1 MKKIA
6 LNILKSADEKLRSFG
21 VKHHNSKHSS
31 SNTNNP
37 GAQPVALKEPLP
49 SQSTPQPVAVDTPAR
64 PPPEPPRPSKPSP
77 HIPAQPSPQIPAP
90 IEAPPPLPE
99 PRAGGMAERRIQK
112 SGRRGEPN
120 TAEIDQTQEN
130 KAATKRRSRS
140 EGPRGR
146 RRIRNSIQEGTKQ
159 TDGFSRPHPSRFS
172 MFTEPLSDDEISR
185 DIAGSDSTDSDD
197 RKQWTKNPLHVK
209 RTKRVEKN
217 GKQSSRKSVHG
228 TENGFS
234 QYDNIENETNLRCPA
249 RSKSPQGVS
258 SKRNRESFVY
268 QENGGNAVVSNLQKG
283 KFQKLEERRNKRID
297 ITVTSD
303 EECTPQSRI
312 SRLRQRAILSSN
324 LFAKKKPLEDN
335 DILPQS
341 SYRGIEQPDI
351 PTEDIGRNLRL
362 KSSGFH
368 EEPCRFIPVYAQHES
383 GSVKSGNS
391 NTFVLPG
398 NGKFYDEYTRQQG
411 IAKSSQQV
419 APSRPNNVQGFHQSA
434 DTGSARGRMVELPQG
449 GVVSYRNTFESKESA
464 SNKKEDI
471 SNKGKDNVSEVRM
484 RSFRE
489 VRSNNPPKAVNKTE
503 LHRRYPNSDSSDDS
517 LDDLIESNI
526 QYLESEI
533 ESGRLKRQSS
543 HYVNQKLDS
552 KLTQTKSEPEEC
564 KPIASSSIQDE
575 LRFRLQVPSNASNQT
590 ARFRGDIMSQ
600 SVPNVTM
607 VTSRQPTLSQSV
619 YATTLSE
626 ESLSQGPGV
635 RTHNPNSY
643 SSPTQT
649 TIPKVTCSPYVQ
661 RRSVVLPEMED
672 LSKSDSHLN
681 ASQTNDN
688 LSVHSYGP
696 RYTNVSRANNIIV
709 SQPSQSLS
717 LPSVEGGMFSDVEY
731 DIEVSERVKKW
742 EKLMKQKFDLNCAD
756 LQRTLNTIQESETSD
771 SSHQNTQD
779 KRQHFHQPSD
789 HKVSTMSV
797 NLTKSTST
805 GSQVRR
811 TEQALLS
818 YSEPRVVASETNLHR
833 IFRVISERGPSGSVL
848 PSDTSHVSG
857 RSLSSGSVHPS
868 EKGSETDLKRK
879 SQHAQSL
886 TNMKLSGNEEPLEAK
901 QLIATDSDGG
911 VRKSWRTSRYEEELS
926 ELKEIVS
933 DSFQDLKKRFDSDA
947 SESEV
952 KRSPSPVRQIPKYVK
967 ERWDKGPVFP
977 QPFSVIETISPKV
990 VSPLVTRK
998 NESELFQRAII
1009 SLPIKSLSGSI
1020 PLSPTK
1026 KTLLSAMRSDF
1037 ETPPMSL
1044 HQTKEEMANLNHFL
1058 SGLESKVKVK
1068 EKEVW
1073 SPHMESSK
1081 GLISI
1086 ERMKARTLQTIP
1098 FSEDPVWKEIEEMT
1112 SFGKEALL
1120 ADKFPPHKIDDLDAL
1135 LQIATGS
1142 SESVLNS
1149 QGENVDSGSRD
1160 LRNLHMSNNESLKGE
1175 TKGHTFRTRA
1185 FQTPNIQPLRLKI
1198 FTQQPP
1204 STEKSSASALD
1215 EVLEDIRASLQ
1226 RKPLSPKTKKSFGS
1240 PGSSPSLLSPDL
1252 KHYTK
1257 QFTEDSDS
1265 KPKISLASRVIA
1277 QKNNEQGA
1285 VYTGPSVLEE
1295 SELTGQE
1302 KFEQQL
1308 KEAMQVP
1315 FIDPQ
1320 YTQFPYLI
1328 NGNYHLDPSL
1338 LKQKLISTGL
1348 TADSSDESVVS
1359 ILNGSFAAD
1368 QKIYTQCL
1376 DPSKDYPANQ
1386 TRTLQIQQQSVSQ
1399 TKPDASDLD
1408 QSVEDLKG
1416 LAREVEFKLSQI
1428 KSRIV
1433 KADEDRL
1440 DSILRALRKFAPT
1453 TEQKYFDV
1461 KFSPIDSGKAKK
1473 SKLSDALTELE
1484 RIYDSL
1490 DLDDDSII
1498 DGADRR
1504 DYVRSHNQSSSNI
1517 VNTGHKKDGFE
1528 HVHIDSSVRSKRS
1541 TTGFSEDIAEV
1552 ERQTQ
1557 GEFEDITKAFQVLL
1571 EEVTKQCK
1579 AVVTNA
1585 SPYAVH
1591 AQAVSEQSKESQL
1604 PIKVKVQPQVN
1615 HQYLQNQSSYSV
1627 NKLGTVMTDLR
1638 KDKVGNQH
1646 GVPNRGQQHSINQSD
1661 AHVSFDKPIQLSSS
1675 SQTTLPDSSAQTA
1688 HAIDRAEH
1696 KVITQLPAH
1705 VNQSRKRID
1714 KQPDAPTKLRAQPSS
1729 RTQSVVGR
1737 KVITDKV
1744 GSTISVDSAGLKHS
1758 GLGSTATQDAMDKG
1772 IQAEAEVVSNVKS
1785 EQNHLSRGAG
1795 RFQRRGNMEH
1805 RKSMPADVLKR
1816 SIETQTVETQTTFS
1830 PVRDQ
1835 FDSRPKAENT
1845 GSSVAECSISS
1856 DSSPDVKVPRK
1867 RKISKGIASRIEL
1880 FSSSDDERG
1889 RLSQLPRSQSAP
1901 SLIELIQDD
1910 QSDIK
1915 NSKVGKTSTKSSK
1928 RKSSTPRHI
1937 KQRNNESKIRQKP
1950 HITAKDDQEKGSESM
1965 TSSITS
1971 EDVQSPPFNKPPL
1984 YPFKFPKS
1992 EKDSP
1997 KRLERKYFNFDRDS
2011 DKAYGVG
2018 AERSYMSD
2026 GEIIKPR
2033 RKSEGCDNEREDECD
2048 RPRSFHELVAMF
2060 ESNPDKLK
2068 KIKRLRKCA
2077 SAESMVSYNIKQNTP
2092 GYFKTPLKVSYNIKQ
2107 NTPGY
2112 FKTPLK
2118 VSYNIQQNTPG
2129 YFKTPLKV
2137 SYNIQQNTP
2146 GYFKTPLKMVVTV
2159 AILERFFVFTTNKQ
2173 EVILMLNFHCVKSN
2187 DAVLTPCCAVLTPC
2201 CAVLTPAVLTPC
2213 CSDTS
2218 CSDTMLCCSDTML
2231 F

>member
-1 MKKIA
+1 
-6 LNILKSADEKLRSFG
+6 
-21 VKHHNSKHSS
+21 
-31 SNTNNP
+31 
-37 GAQPVALKEPLP
+37 
-49 SQSTPQPVAVDTPAR
+49 
-64 PPPEPPRPSKPSP
+64 
-77 HIPAQPSPQIPAP
+77 
-90 IEAPPPLPE
+90 
-99 PRAGGMAERRIQK
+99 MAERRIQK

-120 TAEIDQTQEN
+120 TAESDQTQEN

-159 TDGFSRPHPSRFS
+159 IDGFSRPHPSRFS
-172 MFTEPLSDDEISR
+172 MFTEPLSDDDLTR
-185 DIAGSDSTDSDD
+185 DMSGSDSVDSDD
-197 RKQWTKNPLHVK
+197 SARKQWTKSPLHVK
-209 RTKRVEKN
+209 RTKRIEKN
-217 GKQSSRKSVHG
+217 GKQPNRKSVHG

-234 QYDNIENETNLRCPA
+234 HYDNLQKETNLRCPV
-249 RSKSPQGVS
+249 RSKSPQGVAS
-258 SKRNRESFVY
+258 NRNRESFVF
-268 QENGGNAVVSNLQKG
+268 QENGGHAVVSNLQKG

-324 LFAKKKPLEDN
+324 LFAKKKPLDDT

-362 KSSGFH
+362 KSSGYQ
-368 EEPCRFIPVYAQHES
+368 EEPCKFIPVNPQHDKGTAKLE
-383 GSVKSGNS
+383 
-391 NTFVLPG
+391 NTNNFVSAG
-398 NGKFYDEYTRQQG
+398 NGRFYDEYTKQQG

-419 APSRPNNVQGFHQSA
+419 ASSRPNNVHEFPHGA
-434 DTGSARGRMVELPQG
+434 DKRSARGRMVELPQG
-449 GVVSYRNTFESKESA
+449 GVVSYRNTSESKEST
-464 SNKKEDI
+464 SDIKVDI
-471 SNKGKDNVSEVRM
+471 SNKGKDNTNEGRM

-489 VRSNNPPKAVNKTE
+489 VRSNNPQKAINKME

-543 HYVNQKLDS
+543 HYISHVSDS
-552 KLTQTKSEPEEC
+552 KLTKAKSDPEEC
-564 KPIASSSIQDE
+564 KPIVSGSVQEEI
-575 LRFRLQVPSNASNQT
+575 RFRLQIPSNASNQT
-590 ARFRGDIMSQ
+590 AKFRGDIMSQ

-619 YATTLSE
+619 YTTTRRE
-626 ESLSQGPGV
+626 ESLSQGPGL
-635 RTHNPNSY
+635 RTVHSTTNSY
-643 SSPTQT
+643 SSPTQNS
-649 TIPKVTCSPYVQ
+649 IPKITCSPYVQ

-681 ASQTNDN
+681 ASQTNEIP
-688 LSVHSYGP
+688 SVHSYGH
-696 RYTNVSRANNIIV
+696 RYTNNSRANNTIV

-742 EKLMKQKFDLNCAD
+742 EKLMKQKFDLNGTE
-756 LQRTLNTIQESETSD
+756 LQRTLNTIQESETCTSD
-771 SSHQNTQD
+771 SSQQD
-779 KRQHFHQPSD
+779 KRQHIHQPSD
-789 HKVSTMSV
+789 QKVSTMSV
-797 NLTKSTST
+797 NLTKSTSS
-805 GSQVRR
+805 GSQVSRA
-811 TEQALLS
+811 EPALLS

-833 IFRVISERGPSGSVL
+833 IFRVISDRGPTAAVKS
-848 PSDTSHVSG
+848 SDTSEVTV
-857 RSLSSGSVHPS
+857 RSLSSGSMHHLEKRS
-868 EKGSETDLKRK
+868 EIEQKRK

-886 TNMKLSGNEEPLEAK
+886 TNMKQSGNEETLEAK
-901 QLIATDSDGG
+901 PPIATDSDGG
-911 VRKSWRTSRYEEELS
+911 VRKSWRTSRYDEELS

-977 QPFSVIETISPKV
+977 QPFSVIETISPKA

-998 NESELFQRAII
+998 YESDLLQRAII
-1009 SLPIKSLSGSI
+1009 TIPTQSMSESV

-1026 KTLLSAMRSDF
+1026 NTLLSAMRSDF
-1037 ETPPMSL
+1037 ETPPMSP
-1044 HQTKEEMANLNHFL
+1044 HQTKEEMANLNNFL

-1068 EKEVW
+1068 EKELW
-1073 SPHMESSK
+1073 SPHMESSR

-1112 SFGKEALL
+1112 SFGKDALL
-1120 ADKFPPHKIDDLDAL
+1120 ADKFPSKKTDDLDSL

-1142 SESVLNS
+1142 SESVLHS
-1149 QGENVDSGSRD
+1149 QGESVDSGSRD
-1160 LRNLHMSNNESLKGE
+1160 IRNLKMSNNESLKGE
-1175 TKGHTFRTRA
+1175 TKAQTFRTRA

-1198 FTQQPP
+1198 LTQQPP
-1204 STEKSSASALD
+1204 SAEKSSASALD

-1226 RKPLSPKTKKSFGS
+1226 RKPLSPKTKKSYGS
-1240 PGSSPSLLSPDL
+1240 SGSSPSLLSPDL
-1252 KHYTK
+1252 KHSMK
-1257 QFTEDSDS
+1257 QITEDSVS
-1265 KPKISLASRVIA
+1265 KPKISLTSRVIA
-1277 QKNNEQGA
+1277 HKNNEQLAGC
-1285 VYTGPSVLEE
+1285 TGPAVLEQN
-1295 SELTGQE
+1295 ELTGQE

-1308 KEAMQVP
+1308 KEAMQAP

-1348 TADSSDESVVS
+1348 AADSSDESVVS
-1359 ILNGSFAAD
+1359 LLNGSHAAD
-1368 QKIYTQCL
+1368 QKVYVQCL
-1376 DPSKDYPANQ
+1376 DPSKDLSANQ
-1386 TRTLQIQQQSVSQ
+1386 TRTLQMQQQSVSQ
-1399 TKPDASDLD
+1399 SKPDASYLD

-1433 KADEDRL
+1433 QADEDRL

-1453 TEQKYFDV
+1453 AEQKYFDV

-1473 SKLSDALTELE
+1473 SKLNDALTELE

-1504 DYVRSHNQSSSNI
+1504 DYVKSPNQSSSNI
-1517 VNTGHKKDGFE
+1517 VNVGHNKEGSENSVDIE
-1528 HVHIDSSVRSKRS
+1528 SRVRSKRS
-1541 TTGFSEDIAEV
+1541 ASGFSEDIAEV

-1579 AVVTNA
+1579 AVVSNA
-1585 SPYAVH
+1585 STYAVH
-1591 AQAVSEQSKESQL
+1591 GHPVLSEPSKETQV
-1604 PIKVKVQPQVN
+1604 PIKVKAQPKVTHHYIQDE
-1615 HQYLQNQSSYSV
+1615 SSYSV
-1627 NKLGTVMTDLR
+1627 NKLGPVMTDLR
-1638 KDKVGNQH
+1638 KDKVRNQH
-1646 GVPNRGQQHSINQSD
+1646 GAPSGGQQQSRNQS
-1661 AHVSFDKPIQLSSS
+1661 ALYVSFDKPIRSSSS
-1675 SQTTLPDSSAQTA
+1675 SQTTLPDSSAQTV

-1696 KVITQLPAH
+1696 KVITEVPAH
-1705 VNQSRKRID
+1705 VNQSRKRIE
-1714 KQPDAPTKLRAQPSS
+1714 KPPDVPTKLQAQPSS
-1729 RTQSVVGR
+1729 STQSGVG
-1737 KVITDKV
+1737 KVIIDKL
-1744 GSTISVDSAGLKHS
+1744 GSAIAVDSAGLKPS
-1758 GLGSTATQDAMDKG
+1758 GLSSTVKQVAVNME
-1772 IQAEAEVVSNVKS
+1772 IQADTELVSKVKS
-1785 EQNHLSRGAG
+1785 EQKHSSRGAG

-1816 SIETQTVETQTTFS
+1816 TIETQTVETQTTFS
-1830 PVRDQ
+1830 SVRGQ
-1835 FDSRPKAENT
+1835 FESKPKAENT
-1845 GSSVAECSISS
+1845 ESSVAECSISS

-1867 RKISKGIASRIEL
+1867 RKISKGIASKIEL

-1889 RLSQLPRSQSAP
+1889 RLSQLTRSQSAP

-1910 QSDIK
+1910 RAELKSL
-1915 NSKVGKTSTKSSK
+1915 KVEKPSTRSSK

-1950 HITAKDDQEKGSESM
+1950 HTTTNDDQMEKGSESM

-1971 EDVQSPPFNKPPL
+1971 DDIQSPPLNKPPL
-1984 YPFKFPKS
+1984 YPFKLHKS
-1992 EKDSP
+1992 DKDSP

-2011 DKAYGVG
+2011 DRTQRVIAD
-2018 AERSYMSD
+2018 RNYMSD
-2026 GEIIKPR
+2026 GEMRKPR
-2033 RKSEGCDNEREDECD
+2033 RKSEGCDTELEDKCE

-2060 ESNPDKLK
+2060 ESNPEKLK

-2077 SAESMVSYNIKQNTP
+2077 SAECMVTETVLR
-2092 GYFKTPLKVSYNIKQ
+2092 KTFRSDPDLFQDGNKGDSGM
-2107 NTPGY
+2107 TL
-2112 FKTPLK
+2112 T
-2118 VSYNIQQNTPG
+2118 
-2129 YFKTPLKV
+2129 
-2137 SYNIQQNTP
+2137 
-2146 GYFKTPLKMVVTV
+2146 
-2159 AILERFFVFTTNKQ
+2159 LELQ
-2173 EVILMLNFHCVKSN
+2173 M
-2187 DAVLTPCCAVLTPC
+2187 
-2201 CAVLTPAVLTPC
+2201 
-2213 CSDTS
+2213 TS
-2218 CSDTMLCCSDTML
+2218 
-2231 F
+2231 